1 MKELLLRDV
10 FQFAVEAH
18 KGQKRKYTGED
29 YIVHPMAVCRIVER
43 HGGSED
49 QQCAALLHD
58 VVEDTQYTL
67 QDIHVNF
74 GHDIAT
80 LVQWL
85 TDTSVPE
92 DGNRAIRKGIDR
104 KRLAKA
110 PAEAQ
115 FIKLA
120 DMIDNSKTIFVFD
133 KSFGPLFR
141 EEMGLLVDAMT
152 KVEGS
157 SLWIEAKK
165 VLKYGVEAVEDIMPH
180 EGDYSLRRSEV

>member
-1 MKELLLRDV
+1 MKQHILQQV
-10 FQFAVEAH
+10 FHFAIEAH

-49 QQCAALLHD
+49 QQAAALLHD
-58 VVEDTQYTL
+58 VVEDTAYTL

-85 TDTSVPE
+85 TDTSKPE
-92 DGNRAIRKGIDR
+92 DGNRTIRKEIDR
-104 KRLAKA
+104 KRLAEA

-115 FIKLA
+115 FVKLA
-120 DMIDNSKTIFVFD
+120 DMIDNSKTIFILD
-133 KSFGPLFR
+133 KALAPIFR